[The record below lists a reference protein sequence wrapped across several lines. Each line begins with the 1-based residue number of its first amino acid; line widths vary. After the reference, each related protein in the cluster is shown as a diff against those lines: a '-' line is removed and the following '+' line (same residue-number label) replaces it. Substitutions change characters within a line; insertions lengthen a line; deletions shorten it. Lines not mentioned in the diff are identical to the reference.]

1 MNPRQAALQ
10 ALQEWEKGKAFSD
23 EILHT
28 LFARQRLRAAD
39 RGFVRE
45 TFFGVLRNL
54 SALDFLIAQLR
65 PEGTLDSRTRDVL
78 RIGLYQLFHLRVA
91 PHAAVHETV
100 ELGGKARGL
109 VNAILRR
116 ALREK
121 AALGRRLAEAPLE
134 IQASHPEFLLARWRA
149 HFGEEATRTLCAWDN
164 RPAEVFARVN
174 GLKVT
179 MGELLRSSRDVEG
192 VPEHPR
198 MLRVGHIPSSWLE
211 HGLCYV
217 QDPSTLL
224 ACELLDPQPRETVL
238 DACAAP
244 GGKTTYLA
252 ELMRNEGRLVA
263 CDLYESRVERL
274 RENLQRLGV
283 TNAEP
288 LIHDTMQMGGPLK
301 PATFDRVLIDAP
313 CSNTGVLRRRVDVRW
328 RLTEEDFIRMPIQ
341 QLALLRRASQVVKPG
356 GVIVYST
363 CSVEPEENDG
373 VVEQALA
380 QNPALKLVEVR
391 RKLPF
396 VDNVDGAFA
405 AKFVLSGT
413 VV

>member
-1 MNPRQAALQ
+1 
-10 ALQEWEKGKAFSD
+10 
-23 EILHT
+23 
-28 LFARQRLRAAD
+28 
-39 RGFVRE
+39 
-45 TFFGVLRNL
+45 
-54 SALDFLIAQLR
+54 
-65 PEGTLDSRTRDVL
+65 
-78 RIGLYQLFHLRVA
+78 
-91 PHAAVHETV
+91 
-100 ELGGKARGL
+100 
-109 VNAILRR
+109 
-116 ALREK
+116 
-121 AALGRRLAEAPLE
+121 
-134 IQASHPEFLLARWRA
+134 
-149 HFGEEATRTLCAWDN
+149 
-164 RPAEVFARVN
+164 
-174 GLKVT
+174 
-179 MGELLRSSRDVEG
+179 MGELLRSSHDAERA
-192 VPEHPR
+192 PEHPH
-198 MLRVGHIPSSWLE
+198 MLRVGHLPAAWLE
-211 HGLCYV
+211 EGLCYV

-224 ACELLDPQPRETVL
+224 ACELLDPQPGETVL

-288 LIHDTMQMGGPLK
+288 LVHDTMQMGGPLQ

-341 QLALLRRASQVVKPG
+341 QLALLRRAAQVVKPG

-363 CSVEPEENDG
+363 CSVEPEENDH

-396 VDNVDGAFA
+396 VDQVDGAFA
-405 AKFVLSGT
+405 AKFVSLAI
-413 VV
+413 